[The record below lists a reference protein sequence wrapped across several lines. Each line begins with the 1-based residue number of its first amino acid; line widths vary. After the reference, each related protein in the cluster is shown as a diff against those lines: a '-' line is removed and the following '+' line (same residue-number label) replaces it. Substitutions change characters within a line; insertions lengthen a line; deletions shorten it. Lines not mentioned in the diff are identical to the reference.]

1 MENGAPPDHL
11 HVAIVGVAFR
21 FPGDLGDESSF
32 WNALKENRDL
42 VTQVPSERW
51 AIDELQHGRRAEP
64 GRSITFAAG
73 VLSRIDEFD
82 AGFFGISPREAA
94 WLDPQ
99 QRLLLELAWEAMEN
113 AGVPPSSMA
122 GGDCAVYVG
131 ISSLDYGTRGLD
143 DLASLSAHLMT
154 GNTLSVAANRLSYV
168 FDLRGP
174 SLAVDTACSSSLVA
188 LHQAC
193 NSLRAGEASMAL
205 VGGVNLLLHPYPF
218 VGFTKAS
225 MLSADGRCK
234 AFDASGDGYVR
245 SEGGAVL
252 LLKPLQRALADGDDI
267 QAVILATGV
276 NADGAR
282 KTGITIP
289 SPEGQAELMRSVL
302 ARSGLEASDIDFF
315 EAHGTGTAVGDPIE
329 ATAIGNV
336 YGRGRARPLPI
347 GSVKANLGHLESA
360 SGMAGLVKAVLAL
373 KHHALPPALHLAN
386 PNPHIDFSGLNLE
399 LVTEYRELAAESD
412 KPLIAGVNSFG
423 FGGANAHVLLQ
434 APPAAVSGASVG
446 PDDALPPLF
455 LSARSE
461 AALRAMADRYASLL
475 RGKTPQDFYDIA
487 HAAIH
492 RRDRL
497 ERRLAL
503 IAGSPAEAAKLLS
516 DYARGDLP
524 TGIAIE
530 ESLPQAG
537 SVAFVYS
544 GNGAQW
550 LGMGLRLLAESPRF
564 GEIIAALDAAMR
576 QRAGFSVMDELRAD
590 ESAARLDD
598 TVVAQPLLFAIQVAI
613 TLLLKDQGIE
623 PAAVIGHSV
632 GEVAAAWA
640 AGALPLD
647 QAIRVILARSA
658 AQGITRGTGKMA
670 AVGLSKTAAEAA
682 LAELGGVDVA
692 VAGINSPN
700 NVTLSG
706 SLADLQRIQAHV
718 EPKGVFFRLLD
729 LDYAFHSRQMD
740 AIEDRLASGLAGL
753 VPCPT
758 GNAVFVS
765 TVTGDLIDGAEL
777 DTSYWWRNVREPVR
791 FAEAV
796 VKLVDLGCRVF
807 VEISPH
813 AILQRYVGECL
824 AVADIK
830 GRVLPTLRKDAD
842 GLDRIHDAALRAQLL
857 VDKPDLG
864 ILYPR
869 PGRRVRLPNYPWQ
882 RERHWHPRT
891 SEGLASIE
899 RRRVHPLLGWRLHD
913 AEMAWENTVDPVVL
927 PWLADH
933 KVGGAIVFPGS
944 AYAEMALAAA
954 REWLGKDRLAFE
966 QLDVI
971 SPLVFDGEH
980 ARTLRFILS
989 PRDGAFEIRSRQ
1001 RLSTDEWTLHAA
1013 GRVLVGSDRLP
1024 VALIAPVPES
1034 AEKIEREA
1042 FYRLAASVGLDYG
1055 TAFRRLAQ
1063 VHVSED
1069 RLEAVLEL
1077 PQELVSDSAWLIHPV
1092 VLDVC
1097 FQSLVAFFQKSIVE
1111 GQGVALLPVKAGRLD
1126 LYRPAV
1132 TTHCRARL
1140 QRHGVRS
1147 ILADFELLDSAGDVV
1162 ARVTA
1167 CRFRAAPLF
1176 HREHAKVSAWQIIPW
1191 LRPHPAESRSTER
1204 FSSKMLVD
1212 QLRTSLANVENQRRV
1227 WFKETLPLFEALVLS
1242 FAYGAFESA
1251 AGKAPDDGSPYARW
1265 LGALLRQ
1272 EGLLV
1277 ERDGQWHLATRGD
1290 LPAAEDIW
1298 QALLRDSP
1306 ACLPQLTLLG
1316 RVGRHL
1322 HELLSG
1328 ETDGRKLLDALWHTP
1343 VAETLYEDDP
1353 AYLGT
1358 RLAIE
1363 STLCQM
1369 ANDWPANRRLRV
1381 LEIAAGPSELPR
1393 SVIDKLPE
1401 DRLDYV
1407 LALADERVAQ
1417 RQRAEYQECPN
1428 VRLASLNHAD
1438 WKLAADEPLPEVFD
1452 VVILRHALHRS
1463 ASPKAALAQARNW
1476 LAAGG
1481 VLLLAER
1488 HPDWS
1493 ADFLAGLDSAWW
1505 HEIFIDGPGKMA
1517 APATPVSSLVS
1528 PEAWQQAL
1536 CDEGFDGV
1544 ECFTEPAADG
1554 LAEGAY
1560 LLIATRPL
1568 HDLVSLPSP
1577 EPEAWLLLA
1586 GGASAHLADHLRIR
1600 LESQGQRVI
1609 VANWMQDEDL
1619 VGIRHV
1625 VHLPGW
1631 NCTPEQASGILSNLL
1646 GDVQTLAARPGRAAR
1661 LWIVTRGGALV
1672 NDLPE
1677 PAAPDPVQAA
1687 LWGFGRV
1694 VMNEHPALECTL
1706 IDLACDPDA
1715 HDTVDRLENE
1725 LLHPDAANEIVLA
1738 SAARYTLALV
1748 EGQGESPP
1756 SDRTSARFRLDFR
1769 VPGQL
1774 RNLVWFPE
1782 TERPLRDG
1790 EIEVRT
1796 RAAGLNFRDVM
1807 YAMGLLPDEAVEDG
1821 FAGASLGL
1829 EFSGVVTRVGPRVRD
1844 LQAGDAVMGFGASC
1858 FASHVVT
1865 RADAVATMPDSW
1877 SFEAA
1882 ATVPTVFFTVY
1893 YALKHL
1899 ADLQPGERVLIHG
1912 GAGGVGIAAIQLAR
1926 HLGGEIFA
1934 TAGSDEKRDFVRL
1947 LGADHVFDS
1956 RSLAFADDILAA
1968 TNGEG
1973 VDVVLN
1979 SLAGEAI
1986 RRNLAA
1992 LKPFGRFLELGKRD
2006 FFENTPIGLRR
2017 FKDNISYFGI
2027 DADQLLT
2034 GRPNLAARL
2043 FREVMALFREGA
2055 LSPLPY
2061 RVFAAERVVDAFR
2074 VMQQARH
2081 IGKIV
2086 VSLADAR
2093 PRIEQPAAAPPAA
2106 RFAQRSTW
2114 IVTGGLAGFGLESAR
2129 WLAARGV
2136 RNLVLLGRRGRHTPG
2151 APEAIQEL
2159 VTQGVN
2165 VTALAC
2171 DITDAE
2177 ALANVIGRVRSTLP
2191 PINGVLHAAMV
2202 IDDRPIAKLDG
2213 RSVAAVLHPK
2223 LVGAWNLHQATLDI
2237 PLEHFVL
2244 YSSITTAIGNPG
2256 QANYVAANAA
2266 LEGLAEMRRRMG
2278 LPATCIG
2285 WGPIGDAGYLTRNTA
2300 VRDSLGQRLG
2310 RPPLAAA
2317 EALARLDRI
2326 LGEGSGSLG
2335 VANFDWTALSRLLPS
2350 AAGARFAILNRGLKD
2365 VGQAGDETDF
2375 RRLIAGKTAEQIADT
2390 VRKLVLQEV
2399 AQVLCIGADRIDPSR
2414 SLHDLGLDSLM
2425 AVELALRLEQRIGL
2439 QLPVMMLNESPTVH
2453 KVTTRLVDR
2462 LLGVE
2467 DAAEQDGTGQL
2478 VESVVRQHGEVM
2490 SRDEIERLAEDA
2502 RALAERGERLSG

>member
-1 MENGAPPDHL
+1 MENGVPADHL
-11 HVAIVGVAFR
+11 QVAIVGVAFR
-21 FPGDLGDESSF
+21 FPGDLSDEPSF
-32 WNALKENRDL
+32 WNALKEKRDL

-51 AIDELQHGRRAEP
+51 AVDKLQHGRRAEP
-64 GRSITFAAG
+64 GRSITFSAG
-73 VLSRIDEFD
+73 ILSRIDEFD
-82 AGFFGISPREAA
+82 ASFFGISPREAA

-99 QRLLLELAWEAMEN
+99 QRLLLELAWEAMEH

-122 GGDCAVYVG
+122 GSDCAVYVG

-143 DLASLSAHLMT
+143 DLASLSSHLMT
-154 GNTLSVAANRLSYV
+154 GNTLSIAANRLSYV

-174 SLAVDTACSSSLVA
+174 SLAIDTACSSSLVA

-205 VGGVNLLLHPYPF
+205 VGGINLLLHPYPF

-234 AFDASGDGYVR
+234 TFDASGDGYVR

-267 QAVILATGV
+267 QAVILASGV

-289 SPEGQAELMRSVL
+289 SSEGQAELMRSVL

-329 ATAIGNV
+329 AMAIGTV
-336 YGRGRARPLPI
+336 YGRGRAGPLPI

-373 KHHALPPALHLAN
+373 KNRALPPALHLAN

-399 LVTEYRELAAESD
+399 LVTEYRELATESE
-412 KPLIAGVNSFG
+412 KLLVAGVNSFG

-434 APPAAVSGASVG
+434 APPPRVSETCVS

-461 AALRAMADRYASLL
+461 AALRAMAGRYASLL
-475 RGKTPQDFYDIA
+475 REKTPQDFYDIA
-487 HAAIH
+487 HAAAH
-492 RRDRL
+492 RR
-497 ERRLAL
+497 ERMEKRLAL
-503 IAGSPAEAAKLLS
+503 TAGSTAEAATLLS
-516 DYARGDLP
+516 DYARGNLP
-524 TGIAIE
+524 TAIAIE
-530 ESLPQAG
+530 DRLPQAG
-537 SVAFVYS
+537 SVAFIYS

-550 LGMGLRLLAESPRF
+550 VGMGLGLLAESPRF
-564 GEIIAALDAAMR
+564 GEILAQLDAVMR
-576 QRAGFSVMDELRAD
+576 QRAGLAVIEELRAVG
-590 ESAARLDD
+590 SAARLDD

-613 TLLLKDQGIE
+613 SLLLKEQGIE
-623 PAAVIGHSV
+623 PAAVTGHSV

-640 AGALPLD
+640 ARALHLD

-658 AQGITRGTGKMA
+658 AQGITRGTGRMA

-682 LAELGGVDVA
+682 LSELGSVDIA
-692 VAGINSPN
+692 IAGINSPN

-706 SLADLQRIQAHV
+706 SLADLERIQAQL
-718 EPKGVFFRLLD
+718 EPRGVFFRLLD

-740 AIEDRLASGLAGL
+740 VIEDRLAAGL
-753 VPCPT
+753 DGLIPSST
-758 GNAVFVS
+758 GKTLFVS
-765 TVTGDLIDGAEL
+765 TVTGDLLDGTQL
-777 DTSYWWRNVREPVR
+777 DAHYWWRNVREPVR

-796 VKLVDLGCRVF
+796 TKLADLGCRVF

-813 AILQRYVGECL
+813 PILQRYVGECL

-830 GRVLPTLRKDAD
+830 GRLLSTLRKDAD
-842 GLDRIHDAALRAQLL
+842 GLDRIHDAALRAHLL
-857 VDKPDLG
+857 ADKPDLR
-864 ILYPR
+864 IFFPR

-913 AEMAWENTVDPVVL
+913 AEMAWENILDSVVV

-944 AYAEMALAAA
+944 AYAEMALAAG
-954 REWLGKDRLAFE
+954 REWLGGERLAFE

-989 PRDGAFEIRSRQ
+989 PRDGGFQIRSRQ

-1013 GRVLVGSDRLP
+1013 GRVLEASDRMP
-1024 VALIAPVPES
+1024 VALIEPVPEP
-1034 AEKIEREA
+1034 AEEIERET

-1055 TAFRRLAQ
+1055 PAFQGLTQA
-1063 VHVSED
+1063 HASED

-1077 PQELVSDSAWLIHPV
+1077 PERLASDAAWLIHPV

-1097 FQSLVAFFQKSIVE
+1097 FQSLGAFFQKGIVE
-1111 GQGVALLPVKAGRLD
+1111 GQGVALLPVKVGRLD
-1126 LYRPAV
+1126 LYREAV
-1132 TTHCRARL
+1132 PTHFRTRL
-1140 QRHGVRS
+1140 QRRS
-1147 ILADFELLDSAGDVV
+1147 ARSVLADFELLDSAGDIV
-1162 ARVTA
+1162 ARVAA
-1167 CRFRAAPLF
+1167 CRFRAAPLL
-1176 HREHAKVSAWQIIPW
+1176 HREHAKVSTWHVIPW
-1191 LRPHPAESRSTER
+1191 LQPHPAESRTTDLPSI
-1204 FSSKMLVD
+1204 KMLVEH
-1212 QLRTSLANVENQRRV
+1212 LRASLATVENQRRV

-1242 FAYGAFESA
+1242 FACDAFEGL
-1251 AGKAPDDGSPYARW
+1251 AGKTHEDGSPYARW
-1265 LGALLRQ
+1265 LIALLRQ

-1277 ERDGQWHLATRGD
+1277 ERDGQWHVAARSD

-1306 ACLPQLTLLG
+1306 TCLPQLTLLG
-1316 RVGRHL
+1316 HVGRHL
-1322 HELLSG
+1322 SELLAG
-1328 ETDGRKLLDALWHTP
+1328 ETDGRELLDALWHTP
-1343 VAETLYEDDP
+1343 AAETLFEDDP

-1363 STLCQM
+1363 STLCHI

-1393 SVIDKLPE
+1393 SVLDKLPE

-1407 LALADERVAQ
+1407 LAFADERMAQ
-1417 RQRAEYQECPN
+1417 RQHAEYQEFPN
-1428 VRLASLNHAD
+1428 VTLASLNHGD
-1438 WKLAADEPLPEVFD
+1438 WKLAADKPLPEVFD

-1463 ASPKAALAQARNW
+1463 ASPKATLAQARHW

-1493 ADFLAGLDSAWW
+1493 ADFLAGLDAAWW
-1505 HEIFIDGPGKMA
+1505 HEIGVDGRGTM
-1517 APATPVSSLVS
+1517 ATPISSLVS
-1528 PEAWQQAL
+1528 PGAWRQAL

-1560 LLIATRPL
+1560 LLLAKRPL
-1568 HDLVSLPSP
+1568 HDVLTLASP
-1577 EPEAWLLLA
+1577 EPETWLLLP
-1586 GGASAHLADHLRIR
+1586 GDASARLADHLRIR

-1609 VANWMQDEDL
+1609 VASGMQDEHL

-1631 NCTPEQASGILSNLL
+1631 SCSPEQAAGILTSLL
-1646 GDVQTLAARPGRAAR
+1646 GDVQTLAALPGRSPR
-1661 LWIVTRGGALV
+1661 LWIVTHGGALV
-1672 NDLPE
+1672 TELPE
-1677 PAAPDPVQAA
+1677 PATPDPVQAS

-1694 VMNEHPALECTL
+1694 VMNEYPALECTL

-1715 HDTVDRLENE
+1715 HETLVRLENE
-1725 LLHPDAANEIVLA
+1725 LLHPDRANEIALA
-1738 SAARYTLALV
+1738 ATARYALALV
-1748 EGQGESPP
+1748 EEEGESPRA
-1756 SDRTSARFRLDFR
+1756 DSAATRFRLDFR
-1769 VPGQL
+1769 TPGQL
-1774 RNLVWFPE
+1774 RNLVWLPE
-1782 TERPLRDG
+1782 TEQPLRDG

-1796 RAAGLNFRDVM
+1796 QAAGLNFRDIM
-1807 YAMGLLPDEAVEDG
+1807 YVMGLLPDEAVEEG

-1844 LQAGDAVMGFGASC
+1844 LQPGDAVMGFGASC

-1865 RADAVATMPDSW
+1865 RADAVATMPDCW

-1899 ADLQPGERVLIHG
+1899 ANLQPGERVLIHG

-1926 HLGGEIFA
+1926 HLGAEIFA

-1947 LGADHVFDS
+1947 LGAEHVFDS

-1986 RRNLAA
+1986 RRNLAV

-2034 GRPNLAARL
+2034 GRPKLAARL
-2043 FREVMALFREGA
+2043 FSEVMALFRECA

-2074 VMQQARH
+2074 VMQQGRH

-2093 PRIEQPAAAPPAA
+2093 PQIEQAAAAPQAA
-2106 RFAQRSTW
+2106 RFEQKSTW
-2114 IVTGGLAGFGLESAR
+2114 LVTGGLAGFGLESAR

-2136 RNLVLLGRRGRHTPG
+2136 GNLVLIGRRGIDTPG
-2151 APEAIQEL
+2151 ARDAIDAL
-2159 VTQGVN
+2159 ATQGVN
-2165 VTALAC
+2165 VTAQAC
-2171 DITDAE
+2171 DITDAQ
-2177 ALANVIGRVRSTLP
+2177 ALASVIGRVRNILP
-2191 PINGVLHAAMV
+2191 PIKGVLHAAMV

-2213 RSVAAVLHPK
+2213 QSVAAVLRPK

-2310 RPPLAAA
+2310 RPPLTAA

-2326 LGEGSGSLG
+2326 LGEGNGSLA
-2335 VANFDWTALSRLLPS
+2335 VANFDWSALSRLLPS
-2350 AAGARFAILNRGLKD
+2350 APGVRFAILNRGLED
-2365 VGQAGDETDF
+2365 FGLPEDEADLRALIVGKPPEE
-2375 RRLIAGKTAEQIADT
+2375 IAGI
-2390 VRKLVLQEV
+2390 VRSLVIQEV

-2425 AVELALRLEQRIGL
+2425 AVELALRLEQRLGI
-2439 QLPVMMLNESPTVH
+2439 QLPVMMLAESPTAD
-2453 KVTTRLVDR
+2453 KVTIRLVDK
-2462 LLGVE
+2462 LLGGG
-2467 DAAEQDGTGQL
+2467 DAAEQDVTGQL
-2478 VESVVRQHGEVM
+2478 VESVARQHGEEM
-2490 SRDEIERLAEDA
+2490 RRDEIERVAEDA
-2502 RALAERGERLSG
+2502 RALAERGARLTA